1 MIFFA
6 FIWASYSMQQ
16 QCIDVLGRVTP
27 SGYVCVEKSQFFG
40 LTCDA
45 NGAAISVDNEL
56 CTLTVRESTFMYCRV
71 VIDDLYGG
79 AIFFAAGNTGSRI
92 ELNRICANTCYV
104 PNGKGHF
111 AFIYVLATISNN
123 LYMVSVAQSSIY
135 HNGVGSICLNLG
147 QNMVENINMSKNN
160 AERVSGIKTFDQN
173 KLHIKMATFQ
183 KGISSISTVLEVYGF
198 SDNIVEYT
206 NFVGNKQTNKDTDAV
221 VVHNGY
227 SLFRNIYCILNFAT
241 FFIKNSGEIT
251 VESSGSTF
259 CINNEKILFWGSSNG
274 GSLNQFQTYETRNCL
289 IETNQA
295 TPIRTIS
302 ETIVPTNINTIGKTH
317 ERTISETVDPTI
329 SYTLE
334 QTLEETISETV
345 DPTIS
350 YTLEQTLEETISET
364 VDPTISYTLEQTLEE
379 TISETV
385 DPTISYTLEK
395 TLEET
400 ISETVD
406 PTISYTLEQTLEE
419 TISET
424 VDPTISYTLEQT
436 LEETISETVDPTISY
451 TLEQTLEET
460 ISETVDPTISYTL
473 EQTLEETISE
483 TLGPSL
489 RNTMIQTLVNTPL
502 KSDLTMSMYQSITM
516 VDTII
521 LETISISTLTKTN
534 SNTMISY
541 LSIVNDSMVEF
552 YSETKIEIETKIV
565 LFSISSFIT
574 QIPVNTYYLVFFSIS
589 ETENSL
595 SASMVISASVVGC
608 VVLFI
613 LGAVF
618 VSLKKNDENSQT
630 SSSSETP
637 SLHDLTIT
645 TTENTTELLPPE
657 DTINVD
663 DEWLRESV

>member
-1 MIFFA
+1 
-6 FIWASYSMQQ
+6 MQQ

-334 QTLEETISETV
+334 QTLEETISET
-345 DPTIS
+345 
-350 YTLEQTLEETISET
+350 
-364 VDPTISYTLEQTLEE
+364 
-379 TISETV
+379 
-385 DPTISYTLEK
+385 
-395 TLEET
+395 
-400 ISETVD
+400 
-406 PTISYTLEQTLEE
+406 
-419 TISET
+419 
-424 VDPTISYTLEQT
+424 
-436 LEETISETVDPTISY
+436 
-451 TLEQTLEET
+451 
-460 ISETVDPTISYTL
+460 
-473 EQTLEETISE
+473 
-483 TLGPSL
+483 LGPSL